1 MDKIEK
7 KEDKDED
14 EEGIKITSSFDK
26 KNVITFGNTELDKKI
41 GGGIPASSLSLVDG
55 PNASGKSVLTQ
66 QIMWGAAQ
74 QGFTIASY
82 TTENTIKS
90 LLKQMDSLSFD
101 ITDYFVFGKLKIH
114 PIRIKGTEWAED
126 VPFLK
131 YIVNDLKRK
140 REEIVVIDSLSIFV
154 SHSSETDILDFFTA
168 CKGLCDSGKSILV
181 TLHDY
186 VFTEE
191 MMTRLK
197 SICDAHIRL
206 RIEEVGDRLVKTMEV
221 AKIRGAKRTTG
232 NIIGFEVEPGFGL
245 RIIPISRAKV

>member
-7 KEDKDED
+7 EEEED
-14 EEGIKITSSFDK
+14 EEEIKITSIFDK
-26 KNVITFGNTELDKKI
+26 KNVITLGNAELDKKV
-41 GGGIPASSLSLVDG
+41 GGGIPTSSLSLIDG

-66 QIMWGAAQ
+66 QIMWGGAQ

-101 ITDYFVFGKLKIH
+101 ISDYFVFGKLKIY
-114 PIRIKGTEWAED
+114 PIRVRGVEWVED

-131 YIVNDLKRK
+131 YIVNDLKKK

-154 SHSSETDILDFFTA
+154 SHSSETDVLDFFTA
-168 CKGLCDSGKSILV
+168 CKCLCDSGKTILV

-186 VFTEE
+186 VFNEE
-191 MMTRLK
+191 MMTRVK

-232 NIIGFEVEPGFGL
+232 NIIAFEVEPDFGL
-245 RIIPISRAKV
+245 RIIPITKAKV